1 MGDERWHVSDGGKVR
16 QVVVRHVAAAE
27 AGGGEA
33 LGARF
38 IMVAYVRGGQQPFVT
53 RDAHLFRAP
62 PTEAQIDGLKAEAA
76 QQREQMTQRMAAAAR
91 SEADLEQG
99 RAERARKRR
108 EENLRVLRERMDRNW
123 TLWHPACRPSHAHP
137 LLTPP
142 HGFED
147 LT

>member
-1 MGDERWHVSDGGKVR
+1 MSEGGKVR

-53 RDAHLFRAP
+53 RDAHLFRTP

-91 SEADLEQG
+91 FT
-99 RAERARKRR
+99 AE
-108 EENLRVLRERMDRNW
+108 LQPQ
-123 TLWHPACRPSHAHP
+123 H
-137 LLTPP
+137 
-142 HGFED
+142 
-147 LT
+147 